1 MAPRKKSAQIKSS
14 GATSSKAAPLPD
26 WVKNKGAKPPP
37 PGTAAASSASSAADK
52 GGKAD
57 KKDGKGDANGGSA
70 VSTAGPSSQP
80 VRPPPLFPPGTKT
93 PLNLL
98 NERVQKL
105 HKDWNRPEYHPHPVR
120 ASTASNQESEKEET
134 SDGNFFQYDNGKAGQ
149 HEGNGSPQPWTC
161 YVTLSRPNPKDKST
175 NDVVRLV
182 PDERDSNQRFAA
194 GMVESKEMARH
205 YGATYA
211 LFRLFSQLSLALML
225 PPQFR
230 DYWSSLE
237 AWKKSLPPHIQATLF
252 APDPFLAQ
260 EQARAAK
267 KEREQ
272 QALKKA
278 QIKADSQNNSGIDED
293 KLPKRWKEAREV
305 RMTKSMRDWVEEIV
319 KAGSISTYDDEADD
333 LEEDGGS
340 SSASPL
346 NGNSKVTIDTKR
358 LEAQL
363 SQLGFRSGYISSGL
377 SWLARAR
384 SALLGQVRVKDHL
397 VASIKQQSDHEA
409 LLTYLT
415 LYVPEEDLPD
425 RFKASKNSTNE
436 GFVTST
442 QRGQSK
448 EDALKTQWAAERIV
462 KAAGYPRNAVEAAIT
477 SESGGDVGAR
487 ELAALRSLAGR
498 LGQEEGSADGVESLL
513 SARRLEARREEV
525 MVLKSI
531 LGDDRL
537 CPVPVEERPLGCTD
551 CTDDCFDVIIA
562 GPSRM
567 QVEGGGKWGKEEI
580 RLRVVWKMD
589 PYPTL
594 EGEAPVRPT
603 FYVASPALST
613 SYDAPR
619 LPSYLRLALT
629 RHLLKKLQTETW
641 LEDGQALLPMIEDL
655 EENWRAIV
663 NGDKVRFE
671 EVMAGFTTRRP
682 KAVGTDTK
690 EATQANSSRQ
700 TFAPARPL
708 RRDAGIDSTL
718 LNAQQAFKAS
728 PGGQKLLS
736 QRATLPISHH
746 YDSIVSTLL
755 AHRLTLLTGSTG
767 SGKTTQLPQY
777 ILDSSIEAGVGSECK
792 IIVTQ
797 PRRVSAMSIAER
809 VAHERGETIGN
820 MVGWAV
826 RGEKKVGRANRI
838 LFTTTGLLLRRLQ
851 TEPDLASI
859 SHLLIDEIH
868 ERSLDSDLLLLE
880 IASLLKMNPKI
891 KVVLMSATLQKEKFI
906 KYFAGRIDAGEQ
918 GIGSVDVEGR
928 IHPVDDFYLED
939 LVKETGYRPSAAS
952 SSSSFGR
959 GGMDRGAGPLKG
971 LREDL
976 TAHGFSE
983 GEITALEVLERERP
997 GQAVGPLDFE
1007 LVGRAVKHVALREA
1021 AKEQASNDG
1030 RVGAILVFMTGV
1042 GEIRQACEAIR
1053 STLQGMPIEVLPLH
1067 SNLSNEEQQ
1076 QVFRPVRA
1084 GARKIV
1090 VSTNVA
1096 EASIT
1101 IDGVTAVIDSGRVKE
1116 TSYDPDTGLTR
1127 LVEKYTSRSSAMQ
1140 RRGRAGR
1147 TRRGECWKLFT
1158 RTLEEKKMPQDS
1170 QPEMTRVALESV
1182 VLHALSMK
1190 KKDVTTYLSSALDP
1204 PSMASISSA
1213 ITNLLEAGAVRS
1225 LASREE
1231 LTPTALGRH
1240 LTNLPLDLRLGKLLI
1255 LGCTF
1260 QCLSPLLTIAAL
1272 MSCKP
1277 LFAIPYE
1284 KRDDLNVIR
1293 ERKAVGKS
1301 DLLTDAAI
1309 YDEWASI
1316 RRKGGSNAEMR
1327 NFAADNYLSSSS
1339 LRDITSTRIDLLS
1352 NLQEIGFVPRKG
1364 YNPVQDLSSPHPLD
1378 THSTNHALLR
1388 GLLTAALWPSM
1399 IRIAHPEAKYNQGSS
1414 GTIARET
1421 EARSVKL
1428 FDEAGRVF
1436 LQPSSVLFGRNKF
1449 EASHLACFKK
1459 SAGAGDK
1466 VYLRDATE
1474 APIYALLLFCG
1485 RIKIHHLRGGIS
1497 LASSAGG
1504 AAAKQVLTTTGGA
1517 AGAAGAGGS
1526 AANSGKSSRVATPV
1540 NGAAVGFGG
1549 QEPRSEVYTDD
1560 EGEGFVRLRAPA
1572 RIGVLSSQLR
1582 RLLDAH
1588 LDRAFDRDSS
1598 ELEGEGGANGSRE
1611 EEEQRS
1617 LQILEVM
1624 RALLERDGM
1633 GTAPV

>member
-1 MAPRKKSAQIKSS
+1 
-14 GATSSKAAPLPD
+14 
-26 WVKNKGAKPPP
+26 
-37 PGTAAASSASSAADK
+37 
-52 GGKAD
+52 
-57 KKDGKGDANGGSA
+57 
-70 VSTAGPSSQP
+70 
-80 VRPPPLFPPGTKT
+80 
-93 PLNLL
+93 
-98 NERVQKL
+98 
-105 HKDWNRPEYHPHPVR
+105 
-120 ASTASNQESEKEET
+120 
-134 SDGNFFQYDNGKAGQ
+134 
-149 HEGNGSPQPWTC
+149 
-161 YVTLSRPNPKDKST
+161 
-175 NDVVRLV
+175 
-182 PDERDSNQRFAA
+182 
-194 GMVESKEMARH
+194 
-205 YGATYA
+205 
-211 LFRLFSQLSLALML
+211 ML
-225 PPQFR
+225 PSQFR

-260 EQARAAK
+260 EQARIAK

-278 QIKADSQNNSGIDED
+278 QIKADSQTNNSIDED

-319 KAGSISTYDDEADD
+319 KAGSLSASDDEADG
-333 LEEDGGS
+333 LEEDEGS
-340 SSASPL
+340 SSTGNL
-346 NGNSKVTIDTKR
+346 NGSAKVTIDTKR
-358 LEAQL
+358 LEGQL
-363 SQLGFRSGYISSGL
+363 SQLGFRSGYISSAL
-377 SWLARAR
+377 SWLSRAR
-384 SALLGQVRVKDHL
+384 SALLSQSKVKDHL
-397 VASIKQQSDHEA
+397 IASIKQQSDHEA

-425 RFKASKNSTNE
+425 RFKASKSSTNE

-477 SESGGDVGAR
+477 SESGEDVGAR
-487 ELAALRSLAGR
+487 ELASLRSLAGR
-498 LGQEEGSADGVESLL
+498 LDQEEATNSIAAIL
-513 SARRLEARREEV
+513 STQRLEARREEV

-537 CPVPVEERPLGCTD
+537 CAVPVEERPLGCTD
-551 CTDDCFDVIIA
+551 STDDCFDVIIA

-580 RLRVVWKMD
+580 RLRVVWKLD

-594 EGEAPVRPT
+594 EGEEPVRPT

-629 RHLLKKLQTETW
+629 RQLLKKLQTETW

-655 EENWRAIV
+655 EENWQAIV

-671 EVMAGFTTRRP
+671 EVMAGFTARRP
-682 KAVGTDTK
+682 RAVGGDAK
-690 EATQANSSRQ
+690 EATQANPGRQ
-700 TFAPARPL
+700 NFAPARPL
-708 RRDAGIDSTL
+708 RRDAGTDAAL
-718 LNAQQAFKAS
+718 HNAQQAFKAS

-746 YDSIVSTLL
+746 YASIVSTLS

-777 ILDSSIEAGVGSECK
+777 ILDSTIEAGSGSECK

-826 RGEKKVGRANRI
+826 RGERKVGRANRI

-880 IASLLKMNPKI
+880 IASLLRMNPKI
-891 KVVLMSATLQKEKFI
+891 KVVLMSATLQKDKFI
-906 KYFAGRIDAGEQ
+906 KYFAGKIDAGEQ

-939 LVKETGYRPSAAS
+939 LVRETGYRPSAAS

-971 LREDL
+971 LRSDL
-976 TAHGFSE
+976 AAQGFSE

-997 GQAVGPLDFE
+997 GQTVGPLDFE
-1007 LVGRAVKHVALREA
+1007 LVGRAVKHVASREA

-1030 RVGAILVFMTGV
+1030 RIGAILVFMTGV

-1053 STLQGMPIEVLPLH
+1053 ATLQGMPIEVLPLH

-1127 LVEKYTSRSSAMQ
+1127 LVEKYTSKSSAMQ

-1182 VLHALSMK
+1182 ILHALSMK

-1260 QCLSPLLTIAAL
+1260 QCLGPLLTIAAL

-1277 LFAIPYE
+1277 LFAIPFE
-1284 KRDDLNVIR
+1284 KRDELNAIR

-1316 RRKGGSNAEMR
+1316 RRNGGSNAEMR
-1327 NFAADNYLSSSS
+1327 NFAADNYLSTSS

-1436 LQPSSVLFGRNKF
+1436 LQPSSILFGRNKF

-1459 SAGAGDK
+1459 SAGAGEK

-1504 AAAKQVLTTTGGA
+1504 AVARQAITATS
-1517 AGAAGAGGS
+1517 GGS
-1526 AANSGKSSRVATPV
+1526 GEGGGGNSGRSSKTGTPV
-1540 NGAAVGFGG
+1540 NGAPVGGG
-1549 QEPRSEVYTDD
+1549 EPRSEVYSDD
-1560 EGEGFVRLRAPA
+1560 DGEGFVRLRAPA

-1588 LDRAFDRDSS
+1588 LDRAFDRDST
-1598 ELEGEGGANGSRE
+1598 EEEGEDSGNRQ

-1617 LQILEVM
+1617 LEVLEVM